1 MVRFSKKG
9 CLLVY
14 QRCIFI
20 ITIVILWWANVLS
33 VNHQRNT
40 CRFTTSTMLLRNDLP
55 VVRNDAPVVRNDAP
69 MVRNDAPMVRNVNR
83 AIERGARVGGVPVLS
98 TETVEMARIFQCA
111 ITVGSLNEKVTKL
124 HND

>member
-69 MVRNDAPMVRNVNR
+69 MVRNVNR